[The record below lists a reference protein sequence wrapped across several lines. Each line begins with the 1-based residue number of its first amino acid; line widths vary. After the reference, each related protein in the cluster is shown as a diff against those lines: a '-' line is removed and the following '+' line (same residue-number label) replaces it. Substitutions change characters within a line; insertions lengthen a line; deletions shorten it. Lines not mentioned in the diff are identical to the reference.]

1 MNRMYSLMVLPSIM
15 AAMALFASC
24 TNEDTV
30 DTTPANALKLNV
42 YLRSDNQSS
51 AKEQTRGSYTYT
63 PSVATKY
70 SYYGND
76 NPSYF
81 AGNTS
86 VGIFLRQAKA
96 DKDLYLFST
105 IDPNTKVTT
114 TSGPYDNI
122 QYISNGT
129 YPNQQWI
136 ANNNNTSI
144 LLSDSIDGQVCAYYP
159 FHSNY
164 TFDGNLYQSDRTFNT
179 GYTSVQKLP
188 VDCTVGQDYMYSK
201 LATAS
206 NGNALNGQNPVV
218 SLHMLHAQTILK
230 FTVSVPSD
238 YSGNVSLTQFTV
250 VGGFGMQGTLNITD
264 GSYTVDLPSSG
275 TDTLVYKGQA
285 SGNLATLST
294 SQNYTTTTFV
304 LPKSES
310 TATSLSIV
318 AHIGGHDYT
327 ATISDLTL
335 LRGYFYTIPLLLTN
349 KNLVMTGVDIQ
360 PWAYTNVPSQPLIPS
375 TAKKQGCGTYVF
387 E

>member
-1 MNRMYSLMVLPSIM
+1 MNRMYNLIVLPSM
-15 AAMALFASC
+15 VAVLSLLASC
-24 TNEDTV
+24 TSEDTV
-30 DTTPANALKLNV
+30 DSTPANSLKLNV
-42 YLRSDNQSS
+42 FLRSGDQSS
-51 AKEQTRGSYTYT
+51 AKSQTRGSYTYT

-86 VGIFLRQAKA
+86 LGIFLRQKA
-96 DKDLYLFST
+96 GNDLYLFST
-105 IDPNTKVTT
+105 IDPNTKVKT

-122 QYISNGT
+122 QYVSSGT
-129 YPNQQWI
+129 YPNQQWT
-136 ANNNNTSI
+136 ANNNNTSV

-159 FHSNY
+159 FHTNY
-164 TFDGNLYQSDRTFNT
+164 TFDGNLYQSDRTYNT

-188 VDCTVGQDYMYSK
+188 IDCTVGQDYMYSK
-201 LATAS
+201 LSAAS

-218 SLHMLHAQTILK
+218 SLHMLHAQAILK

-250 VGGFGMQGTLNITD
+250 VGGFAMQGSLNITD
-264 GSYTVDLPSSG
+264 GSYTVDMSPSG
-275 TDTLVYKGQA
+275 ADTLVYKGQA
-285 SGNLATLST
+285 SGILATLST
-294 SQNYTTTTFV
+294 SQSYTTSTFV

-310 TATSLSIV
+310 SATSLSVV

-327 ATISDLTL
+327 ATISGLTL
-335 LRGYFYTIPLLLTN
+335 LRGYYYTIPLLLTN
-349 KNLVMTGVDIQ
+349 ENLIVSQVDIE
-360 PWAYTNVPSQPLIPS
+360 PWAYTSVPTQPLIPS
-375 TAKKQGCGTYVF
+375 TAKKQDNGTYVF